1 MALQIRHILFP
12 VDFSPQCV
20 TASATVKAWANRLDA
35 KVTLLHAFESIVFYD
50 PETASMEAEMQ
61 LLRGLAKQRLDGFL
75 ADGWGSLGLER
86 VLVEGSAASAI
97 VSYAHGN
104 AVDLIVMP
112 TQGHS
117 RFRQLLLGSVTAS
130 VLHDSEVPVWTSAHL
145 ADPGQHE
152 EPKRIVCA
160 VDCGPETA
168 RVVSFAMEIARQFA
182 ANLTVMYANAAVG
195 TTFESGIAQSA
206 HRFVV
211 EQAKEAYAL
220 ATVGIEDAP
229 LLEVIENGPLVDA
242 VRQLVDREKA
252 ELLIIGRGR
261 TQEFL
266 GRLRSNAHD
275 LIRMSGCPVLSV

>member
-1 MALQIRHILFP
+1 MIHHILFP

-20 TASATVKAWANRLDA
+20 AASVAVKAWANRLDA
-35 KVTLLHAFESIVFYD
+35 KVTLLHAFENIVLYV
-50 PETASMEAEMQ
+50 PETAVVEAEMQ
-61 LLRGLAKQRLDGFL
+61 LLRGFAKQRLDEFL
-75 ADGWGSLGLER
+75 ADGWGGMRLER
-86 VLVEGSAASAI
+86 VLVEGSAASSI
-97 VSYAHGN
+97 VSYAHEN
-104 AVDLIVMP
+104 AVDLIAMP

-145 ADPGQHE
+145 ADPGQST

-168 RVVSFAMEIARQFA
+168 KVVGWAQTIANQFGA
-182 ANLTVMYANAAVG
+182 SLTVMHANAVVG
-195 TTFESGIAQSA
+195 SMFESGIAQGA
-206 HRFVV
+206 HRLAV
-211 EQAKEAYAL
+211 EKAKEDYVVAM
-220 ATVGIEDAP
+220 TGVVDAP
-229 LLEVIENGPLVDA
+229 LLEVVENGPLVDA
-242 VRQLVDREKA
+242 VRQLVDRDKA
-252 ELLIIGRGR
+252 DLLVIGRGR